1 MYEQSGNKHIPINNF
16 TLNGLNTPI
25 KRQWLNGLKK
35 KKTRINIAKMTIPP
49 KAIYRFSA
57 ITVKIPMAFFT
68 ELEQI
73 I

>member
-35 KKTRINIAKMTIPP
+35 KKQ
-49 KAIYRFSA
+49 
-57 ITVKIPMAFFT
+57 
-68 ELEQI
+68 ELTLLK
-73 I
+73 